1 MNQELKDFKTDKNDK
16 IKKRIA
22 EKFIRRKEK
31 QEGEE
36 LKQIHKV
43 SSFLLSYLGF
53 LLGGSLPWS
62 IIQIAMSLIFM
73 RSQNP

>member
-31 QEGEE
+31 QV
-36 LKQIHKV
+36 I
-43 SSFLLSYLGF
+43 
-53 LLGGSLPWS
+53 
-62 IIQIAMSLIFM
+62 
-73 RSQNP
+73 